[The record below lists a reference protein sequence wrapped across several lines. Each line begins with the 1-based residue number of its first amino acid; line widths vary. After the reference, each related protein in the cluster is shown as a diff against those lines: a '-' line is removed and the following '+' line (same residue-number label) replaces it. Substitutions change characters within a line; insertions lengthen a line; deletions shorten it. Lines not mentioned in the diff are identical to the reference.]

1 MIWVLFGF
9 LIFVKMYF
17 FVLLYVVEFEVNG
30 VILFLVIIIVLK
42 KKNSYIEWIIDNL
55 IYGIEIFYWWK

>member
-9 LIFVKMYF
+9 LIFVKIYF
-17 FVLLYVVEFEVNG
+17 FVLLYVVEFEVNR
-30 VILFLVIIIVLK
+30 VILFLVIIIVFK
-42 KKNSYIEWIIDNL
+42 KISYIEWIIDNL

>member
-30 VILFLVIIIVLK
+30 VILFLVIIIVFK
-42 KKNSYIEWIIDNL
+42 KISYIEWIIDNL

>member
-9 LIFVKMYF
+9 LIFVKIYF

-30 VILFLVIIIVLK
+30 VILFLVIIIVFK
-42 KKNSYIEWIIDNL
+42 KISYIEWIIDNL

>member
-30 VILFLVIIIVLK
+30 VILFLVIIIVFK
-42 KKNSYIEWIIDNL
+42 KK
-55 IYGIEIFYWWK
+55 